1 MDISINKIEIEDETV
16 LELATKDDF
25 QFYFRINEQIEV
37 VTNQGNSFNGK
48 ISYIGEDYLKIK
60 MINNIETK
68 IMYSSIID
76 VDKKKGI
83 EII

>member
-37 VTNQGNSFNGK
+37 VTNQGNSFSGEL
-48 ISYIGEDYLKIK
+48 SYIGEDYLKIK

-68 IMYSSIID
+68 IMYSSII
-76 VDKKKGI
+76 
-83 EII
+83 EIV